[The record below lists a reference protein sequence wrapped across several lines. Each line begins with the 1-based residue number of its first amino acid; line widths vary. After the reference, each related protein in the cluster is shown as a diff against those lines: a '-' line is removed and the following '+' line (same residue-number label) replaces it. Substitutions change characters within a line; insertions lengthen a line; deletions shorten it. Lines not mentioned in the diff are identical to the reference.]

1 MKDLL
6 PIHDVITQ
14 VQEAI
19 TIGKRAVIVAP
30 PGAGKTT
37 IIPLKLLDNPNITG
51 QIIILE
57 PRRLAARAAA
67 SQMAAILNEKIGET
81 VGFKIKGLTKVSKQT
96 RIVVMTEGILIRM
109 IQSNPS
115 LSEVGCIIFDE
126 FHERSINS
134 DLGLA
139 LSLQIAEI
147 LRSDLRIIVMSAT
160 LDVGSVSDLLDTKA
174 PIISDGRAY
183 PVNCEY
189 LSRPRSKN
197 DKLWENFAKLVSD
210 AFEMTE
216 GGILAFLPGEAE
228 IRATEKLL
236 KEKLPNS
243 AIIMPLY
250 GSLPFE
256 QQNKIL
262 EPLKDKTFR
271 KVVLSTS
278 IAETS
283 LTISGIKVV
292 VDSGYTRRSR
302 YDPTSGMSGLITQKI
317 SKAEANQRM
326 GRAGRVASG
335 WCYRNWAVSE
345 EGGMSEFPPSEIEI
359 SDLSN
364 FALELSLWG
373 SEPESMKFLTMPE
386 PNRLTKAYELLN
398 QLGAISG
405 QNKIT
410 PHGRDIAKFPCHV
423 RLAHM
428 LSKAGKK
435 SAIIAALLQNKDI
448 MFDKYNS
455 DFQLR
460 LNKFDEALHSGEI
473 SAGLYSKIKIDL
485 KIFQNLLQHDSSF
498 SSAQS
503 LALAFPDRIGK
514 KRDGSN
520 SKFILSNGKGAYVH
534 KDDPL
539 SRKKYIVALDIDGDK
554 KDSKIRLGIE
564 ISENEIRELFAVK
577 IVWQETC
584 YWSTREKRIKA
595 IRTEVL
601 GKIPLKSQTWTNPPT
616 EKISSAI
623 LEGIKDLGFNFGP
636 AEEQFITR
644 VKIGGEEYPN
654 MEISHLQE
662 TAKEWLTPFVKN
674 IKTADDW
681 RKFDCLPALRNLLS
695 WEQHRKLDKVVP
707 KYFVS
712 PLGRKLS
719 IDYLGEHPSVE
730 LPMQELFG
738 QKSHPMIKKKPL
750 LLTLLSPA
758 GRPLQKTMDLPNF
771 WKTSYLD
778 IRKEMRGRYPK
789 HSWPERP
796 ENEKPTIKITSK

>member
-1 MKDLL
+1 M
-6 PIHDVITQ
+6 ITQ

-19 TIGKRAVIVAP
+19 TVEKRAVIVAP

-37 IIPLKLLDNPNITG
+37 IIPLKLLDNPNING

-262 EPLKDKTFR
+262 EPLKDETFR

-302 YDPTSGMSGLITQKI
+302 YDPTSGMSRLITQKI

-534 KDDPL
+534 TDDPL
-539 SRKKYIVALDIDGDK
+539 SKKKYIVAVDIDGDK

-662 TAKEWLTPFVKN
+662 TANEWLTPFVKN

-707 KYFVS
+707 KYFVT

-719 IDYLGEHPSVE
+719 IDYLGQHPSVE
-730 LPMQELFG
+730 LRMQELFG

-771 WKTSYLD
+771 WRTSYLE

-796 ENEKPTIKITSK
+796 ENEEPTVKVKSK

>member
-19 TIGKRAVIVAP
+19 TVEKRAVIVAP

-37 IIPLKLLDNPNITG
+37 IIPLKLLDNPNING

-262 EPLKDKTFR
+262 EPLKDETFR

-302 YDPTSGMSGLITQKI
+302 YDPTSGMSRLITQKI

-460 LNKFDEALHSGEI
+460 LNKFDEALHYGEI
-473 SAGLYSKIKIDL
+473 NAGLYSKIKIDL

-539 SRKKYIVALDIDGDK
+539 SKKKYIVAVDIDGDK

-601 GKIPLKSQTWTNPPT
+601 GKIPLKSQTWTNPPP
-616 EKISSAI
+616 ERISSAI

-662 TAKEWLTPFVKN
+662 TANEWLTPFVKN

-771 WKTSYLD
+771 WRTSYLE

-796 ENEKPTIKITSK
+796 ENEEPTVKVKSK

>member
-19 TIGKRAVIVAP
+19 TVEKRAVIVAP

-37 IIPLKLLDNPNITG
+37 IIPLKLLDNPNING

-262 EPLKDKTFR
+262 EPLKDETFR

-460 LNKFDEALHSGEI
+460 LNKFDEALHYGEI
-473 SAGLYSKIKIDL
+473 NAGLYSKIKIDL

-539 SRKKYIVALDIDGDK
+539 SKKKYIVAVDIDGDK

-771 WKTSYLD
+771 WRTSYLE

-796 ENEKPTIKITSK
+796 ENEEPTVKVKSK

>member
-19 TIGKRAVIVAP
+19 TVEKRAVIVAP

-37 IIPLKLLDNPNITG
+37 IIPLKLLDNPNING

-189 LSRPRSKN
+189 LSRPRSKD

-262 EPLKDKTFR
+262 EPLKDETFR

-302 YDPTSGMSGLITQKI
+302 YDPTSGMSRLITQKI

-460 LNKFDEALHSGEI
+460 LNKFDEALHYGEI
-473 SAGLYSKIKIDL
+473 NAGLYSKIKIDL

-539 SRKKYIVALDIDGDK
+539 S
-554 KDSKIRLGIE
+554 
-564 ISENEIRELFAVK
+564 
-577 IVWQETC
+577 
-584 YWSTREKRIKA
+584 
-595 IRTEVL
+595 
-601 GKIPLKSQTWTNPPT
+601 
-616 EKISSAI
+616 
-623 LEGIKDLGFNFGP
+623 
-636 AEEQFITR
+636 
-644 VKIGGEEYPN
+644 
-654 MEISHLQE
+654 
-662 TAKEWLTPFVKN
+662 
-674 IKTADDW
+674 
-681 RKFDCLPALRNLLS
+681 
-695 WEQHRKLDKVVP
+695 
-707 KYFVS
+707 
-712 PLGRKLS
+712 
-719 IDYLGEHPSVE
+719 
-730 LPMQELFG
+730 
-738 QKSHPMIKKKPL
+738 KKKIHC
-750 LLTLLSPA
+750 SS
-758 GRPLQKTMDLPNF
+758 GYR
-771 WKTSYLD
+771 
-778 IRKEMRGRYPK
+778 R
-789 HSWPERP
+789 
-796 ENEKPTIKITSK
+796 

>member
-19 TIGKRAVIVAP
+19 TVEKRAVIVAP

-37 IIPLKLLDNPNITG
+37 IIPLKLLDNPNING

-139 LSLQIAEI
+139 LSLQLAEI

-262 EPLKDKTFR
+262 EPLKDETFR

-302 YDPTSGMSGLITQKI
+302 YDPTSGMSRLITQKI

-326 GRAGRVASG
+326 GRAGRVAAG

-373 SEPESMKFLTMPE
+373 SKPESMKFLTMPE

-435 SAIIAALLQNKDI
+435 SAIIAALLQNRDI
-448 MFDKYNS
+448 MFDKHNS

-473 SAGLYSKIKIDL
+473 NAGLYSKIKIDL

-520 SKFILSNGKGAYVH
+520 SKFILSSGKGAYVH

-539 SRKKYIVALDIDGDK
+539 SRKKYIVAVDIDGDK

-564 ISENEIRELFAVK
+564 ISENEIRELFADT

-584 YWSTREKRIKA
+584 HWSTREKRIKA

-616 EKISSAI
+616 ERISSAI

-695 WEQHRKLDKVVP
+695 WKQHRKLDEVVP

-719 IDYLGEHPSVE
+719 IDYLGQHPSVE
-730 LPMQELFG
+730 LRMQELFG

-771 WKTSYLD
+771 WRTSYLE

-796 ENEKPTIKITSK
+796 ENEKPTIKVKSK

>member
-1 MKDLL
+1 MRDLL

-19 TIGKRAVIVAP
+19 TFGKRAVIVAP

-37 IIPLKLLDNPNITG
+37 IVPLKLLDNPNING

-67 SQMAAILNEKIGET
+67 SQMAAILNERIGET

-109 IQSNPS
+109 IQSDPS

-139 LSLQIAEI
+139 LSLQLAEI

-160 LDVGSVSDLLDTKA
+160 LDVGPVSDLLETKA

-183 PVNCEY
+183 QVNCEY
-189 LSRPRSKN
+189 LSRPSSKN
-197 DKLWENFAKLVSD
+197 VSLWENFAKLISD

-236 KEKLPNS
+236 KEKLPNT

-262 EPLKDKTFR
+262 EPLKNETLR

-302 YDPTSGMSGLITQKI
+302 YDPASGMSRLITQKI

-326 GRAGRVASG
+326 GRAGRVGSG

-345 EGGMSEFPPSEIEI
+345 EGGMLEFPPSEIEI

-373 SEPESMKFLTMPE
+373 SKPESMKFLTKPE
-386 PNRLTKAYELLN
+386 PNRLAKAYELLT
-398 QLGAISG
+398 QIGAISC

-410 PHGRDIAKFPCHV
+410 PHGREIAKFPCHV

-428 LSKAGKK
+428 LVSVGKK
-435 SAIIAALLQNKDI
+435 SAIIAALLQNRDI
-448 MFDKYNS
+448 MFDKNNS
-455 DFQLR
+455 DFQMR
-460 LNKFDEALHSGEI
+460 LNKFDDGFYSGEI
-473 SAGLYSKIKIDL
+473 NSGLYSKIKIDL
-485 KIFQNLLQHDSSF
+485 KVFENLVQQNTAF

-514 KRDGSN
+514 KRDGSY
-520 SKFILSNGKGAYVH
+520 SKYILSSGKGAYVH

-539 SRKKYIVALDIDGDK
+539 SRKKYIVAVDMDGDQ

-564 ISENEIRELFAVK
+564 ISESEIRELFADT

-584 YWSTREKRIKA
+584 YWSTREKRVKA
-595 IRTEVL
+595 IRKEVL
-601 GKIPLKSQTWTNPPT
+601 GKITLKSQTWTNPPT

-623 LEGIKDLGFNFGP
+623 LEGIKDLGLNFGP
-636 AEEQFITR
+636 AEEQFIAR
-644 VKIGGEEYPN
+644 VKIGGEGYPN
-654 MEISHLQE
+654 MEIGHLQE
-662 TAKEWLTPFVKN
+662 TAKEWLTPFIKN
-674 IKTADDW
+674 IKNADDW
-681 RKFDCLPALRNLLS
+681 KKFDCLPALRNLLS
-695 WEQHRKLDKVVP
+695 WKQLSKLDEVVP
-707 KYFVS
+707 KHFVS

-719 IDYLGEHPSVE
+719 IDYLGQYPSVE
-730 LPMQELFG
+730 LRMQELFG
-738 QKSHPMIKKKPL
+738 QKLHPMIKKKPL

-771 WKTSYLD
+771 WRTSYLE

-789 HSWPERP
+789 HSWPETP
-796 ENEKPTIKITSK
+796 ENEKPTIKLKSK

>member
-1 MKDLL
+1 M
-6 PIHDVITQ
+6 ITQ

-19 TIGKRAVIVAP
+19 TFGKRAVIVAP

-37 IIPLKLLDNPNITG
+37 IVPLKLLDNPNING

-67 SQMAAILNEKIGET
+67 SQMAAILNERIGET
-81 VGFKIKGLTKVSKQT
+81 VGFKIKGLTKVGKQT

-109 IQSNPS
+109 IQSDPS

-139 LSLQIAEI
+139 LSLQLAEI

-160 LDVGSVSDLLDTKA
+160 LDVGPVSNLLETKA

-183 PVNCEY
+183 QVNCEY
-189 LSRPRSKN
+189 LSRPSSKN
-197 DKLWENFAKLVSD
+197 VRLWENFAKLISD

-236 KEKLPNS
+236 KEKLPNT

-262 EPLKDKTFR
+262 EPLKNETLR

-302 YDPTSGMSGLITQKI
+302 YDPATGMSRLITQKI

-345 EGGMSEFPPSEIEI
+345 EGGMLEFPPSEIEI

-373 SEPESMKFLTMPE
+373 SKPESMKFLTKPE
-386 PNRLTKAYELLN
+386 PNRLAKAYELLT
-398 QLGAISG
+398 QIGAISG

-410 PHGRDIAKFPCHV
+410 PHGREIAKFPCHV

-428 LSKAGKK
+428 LISVGKK
-435 SAIIAALLQNKDI
+435 SAIIAALLQNRDI
-448 MFDKYNS
+448 MFDKNNS
-455 DFQLR
+455 DFQMR
-460 LNKFDEALHSGEI
+460 LNKLNDGFYSGEI
-473 SAGLYSKIKIDL
+473 NAGLYSKIKIDL
-485 KIFQNLLQHDSSF
+485 KVFENLVQQNTAF

-520 SKFILSNGKGAYVH
+520 SKYILSSGKGAYVN

-539 SRKKYIVALDIDGDK
+539 SRKKYIVAVDMDGDQ

-564 ISENEIRELFAVK
+564 ISESEIRELFADT

-584 YWSTREKRIKA
+584 YWSTREKRVKA
-595 IRTEVL
+595 IRKEVL
-601 GKIPLKSQTWTNPPT
+601 GKITLKSQTWTNPPT

-623 LEGIKDLGFNFGP
+623 LEGIEDLGFNFSST
-636 AEEQFITR
+636 EEQFIAR
-644 VKIGGEEYPN
+644 VKFGGEDYPS

-662 TAKEWLTPFVKN
+662 TAKEWLTPFIKN

-681 RKFDCLPALRNLLS
+681 KKFDCLPALRNLLS
-695 WEQHRKLDKVVP
+695 WKQLSKLDEVVP
-707 KYFVS
+707 KHFVS

-719 IDYLGEHPSVE
+719 IDYLGQHPSVE
-730 LPMQELFG
+730 LRIQELFG
-738 QKSHPMIKKKPL
+738 QKLHPMIKKKPL

-771 WKTSYLD
+771 WKTSYLE

-789 HSWPERP
+789 HSWPETP
-796 ENEKPTIKITSK
+796 ENEKPTIKLKSK

>member
-1 MKDLL
+1 M
-6 PIHDVITQ
+6 ITQ

-19 TIGKRAVIVAP
+19 TVGKRAVIVAP

-37 IIPLKLLDNPNITG
+37 IIPLKLLDNPNING

-183 PVNCEY
+183 PVNCEH
-189 LSRPRSKN
+189 LSSPRSKN

-262 EPLKDKTFR
+262 EPLKDETFR

-302 YDPTSGMSGLITQKI
+302 YDPTSGMSRLITQKI

-473 SAGLYSKIKIDL
+473 NAGLYSKIKIDL

-520 SKFILSNGKGAYVH
+520 SKFILSSGKGA
-534 KDDPL
+534 
-539 SRKKYIVALDIDGDK
+539 
-554 KDSKIRLGIE
+554 
-564 ISENEIRELFAVK
+564 
-577 IVWQETC
+577 
-584 YWSTREKRIKA
+584 
-595 IRTEVL
+595 
-601 GKIPLKSQTWTNPPT
+601 
-616 EKISSAI
+616 
-623 LEGIKDLGFNFGP
+623 
-636 AEEQFITR
+636 
-644 VKIGGEEYPN
+644 
-654 MEISHLQE
+654 
-662 TAKEWLTPFVKN
+662 
-674 IKTADDW
+674 
-681 RKFDCLPALRNLLS
+681 
-695 WEQHRKLDKVVP
+695 
-707 KYFVS
+707 
-712 PLGRKLS
+712 
-719 IDYLGEHPSVE
+719 
-730 LPMQELFG
+730 
-738 QKSHPMIKKKPL
+738 
-750 LLTLLSPA
+750 
-758 GRPLQKTMDLPNF
+758 
-771 WKTSYLD
+771 
-778 IRKEMRGRYPK
+778 
-789 HSWPERP
+789 
-796 ENEKPTIKITSK
+796 

>member
-14 VQEAI
+14 LQEAI
-19 TIGKRAVIVAP
+19 TVGKRAVLVAP

-37 IIPLKLLDNPNITG
+37 IIPLKLLDNPNING

-67 SQMAAILNEKIGET
+67 SQMAAILNERIGET

-109 IQSNPS
+109 IQSDPS

-139 LSLQIAEI
+139 LSLQLSEI
-147 LRSDLRIIVMSAT
+147 LRSDLRIVVMSAT
-160 LDVGSVSDLLDTKA
+160 LDVGPVSDLLDTKA

-183 PVNCEY
+183 DVNCEY

-197 DKLWENFAKLVSD
+197 NKLWENFAQLISD

-236 KEKLPNS
+236 KEKLPNA

-262 EPLKDKTFR
+262 EPLKDETFR

-302 YDPTSGMSGLITQKI
+302 YDPTSGMSRLITQKI

-326 GRAGRVASG
+326 GRAGRVAAG

-345 EGGMSEFPPSEIEI
+345 EGGMLEFPPSEIEI

-373 SEPESMKFLTMPE
+373 SKPESMKFLTKPE

-410 PHGRDIAKFPCHV
+410 PHGREIAKFPCHV

-435 SAIIAALLQNKDI
+435 SATIAALLQNRDI
-448 MFDKYNS
+448 MFDKNNS
-455 DFQLR
+455 DFQIR
-460 LNKFDEALHSGEI
+460 LNKFDDGFYSGGI
-473 SAGLYSKIKIDL
+473 NAGLYSKIKTDL
-485 KIFQNLLQHDSSF
+485 KILEKLVQHDTFF
-498 SSAQS
+498 SAAQS

-520 SKFILSNGKGAYVH
+520 SKFILSSGKGAYVH

-539 SRKKYIVALDIDGDK
+539 SRKKYIVAVDMDGHQ

-564 ISENEIRELFAVK
+564 ISENEIRELFADT

-584 YWSTREKRIKA
+584 YWSTREKRVKA

-601 GKIPLKSQTWTNPPT
+601 GKISLKSQAWTNPPT

-623 LEGIKDLGFNFGP
+623 LEGIKDLGLNFGP
-636 AEEQFITR
+636 AEEQFIAR
-644 VKIGGEEYPN
+644 VKIGGEGYPN

-662 TAKEWLTPFVKN
+662 TAKEWLTPFIKN

-695 WEQHRKLDKVVP
+695 WKQHSKLDEVVP

-719 IDYLGEHPSVE
+719 IDYLGQHPSVE
-730 LPMQELFG
+730 LRMQELFG

-789 HSWPERP
+789 HSWPEKP
-796 ENEKPTIKITSK
+796 ENEKPTNKVRSK

>member
-1 MKDLL
+1 M
-6 PIHDVITQ
+6 ITQ
-14 VQEAI
+14 LQEAI
-19 TIGKRAVIVAP
+19 TVGKRAVLVAP

-37 IIPLKLLDNPNITG
+37 IIPLKLLDNPNING

-67 SQMAAILNEKIGET
+67 SQMAAILNERIGET

-109 IQSNPS
+109 IQSDPS

-139 LSLQIAEI
+139 LSLQLSEI
-147 LRSDLRIIVMSAT
+147 LRSDLRIVVMSAT
-160 LDVGSVSDLLDTKA
+160 LDVGPVSDLLDTKA

-183 PVNCEY
+183 HVNCEY

-197 DKLWENFAKLVSD
+197 NNLWEKFAQLISD

-236 KEKLPNS
+236 KEKLPNT

-262 EPLKDKTFR
+262 EPLKNETLR

-302 YDPTSGMSGLITQKI
+302 YDPTSGMSRLITQKI

-326 GRAGRVASG
+326 GRAGRVAAG

-345 EGGMSEFPPSEIEI
+345 EGGMLEFPPSEIEI

-373 SEPESMKFLTMPE
+373 SKPESMKFLTKPE

-410 PHGRDIAKFPCHV
+410 PHGREIAKFPCHV

-435 SAIIAALLQNKDI
+435 SATIAALLQNRDI
-448 MFDKYNS
+448 MFDKNNS
-455 DFQLR
+455 DFQIR
-460 LNKFDEALHSGEI
+460 LNKFDDGFYSGGI
-473 SAGLYSKIKIDL
+473 NAGLYSKIKTDL
-485 KIFQNLLQHDSSF
+485 KILEKLVQHDTFF

-520 SKFILSNGKGAYVH
+520 SKFILSSGKGAYVH

-539 SRKKYIVALDIDGDK
+539 SRKKYIVAVDMDGHQ

-564 ISENEIRELFAVK
+564 ISENEIRELFADT

-584 YWSTREKRIKA
+584 YWSTREKRVKA

-601 GKIPLKSQTWTNPPT
+601 GKISLKSQAWINPPT

-623 LEGIKDLGFNFGP
+623 LEGIKDLGLNFGP
-636 AEEQFITR
+636 AEEQFIAR
-644 VKIGGEEYPN
+644 VKIGGEGYPN
-654 MEISHLQE
+654 MEIGHLQE
-662 TAKEWLTPFVKN
+662 TAKEWLTPFIKN

-695 WEQHRKLDKVVP
+695 WKQHSKLDEVVP

-719 IDYLGEHPSVE
+719 IDYLGQHPSVE
-730 LPMQELFG
+730 LRMQELFG

-771 WKTSYLD
+771 WETSYLE

-796 ENEKPTIKITSK
+796 ENEKPTTKIKSK

>member
-19 TIGKRAVIVAP
+19 TVEKRAVIVAP

-37 IIPLKLLDNPNITG
+37 IIPLKLLDNPNING

-67 SQMAAILNEKIGET
+67 SQMAAILNERIGET

-109 IQSNPS
+109 IQSDPS

-139 LSLQIAEI
+139 LSLQLSEI
-147 LRSDLRIIVMSAT
+147 LRSDLRILVMSAT
-160 LDVGSVSDLLDTKA
+160 LDVGPVSDLLDTKA

-183 PVNCEY
+183 HVNCEY

-197 DKLWENFAKLVSD
+197 NNLWENFAQLISD

-236 KEKLPNS
+236 EEKLPNA

-262 EPLKDKTFR
+262 EPLKDETLR

-302 YDPTSGMSGLITQKI
+302 YDPTSGMSRLITQKI

-326 GRAGRVASG
+326 GRAGRVAAG

-345 EGGMSEFPPSEIEI
+345 EGGMLEFPPSEIEI

-373 SEPESMKFLTMPE
+373 SKPESMKFLTKPE

-410 PHGRDIAKFPCHV
+410 PHGREIAKFPCHA

-428 LSKAGKK
+428 LTKAGKK
-435 SAIIAALLQNKDI
+435 SAIIAALLQNRDI
-448 MFDKYNS
+448 MFGENNS
-455 DFQLR
+455 DFQIR
-460 LNKFDEALHSGEI
+460 LNKFDDGFYSGGI
-473 SAGLYSKIKIDL
+473 NAGLYSKIKTDL
-485 KIFQNLLQHDSSF
+485 KILEKLVQHDTFF

-520 SKFILSNGKGAYVH
+520 SKFILSSGKGAYVH

-539 SRKKYIVALDIDGDK
+539 SRKKYIVAVDMDGDQ

-564 ISENEIRELFAVK
+564 ISENEIRELFADT

-584 YWSTREKRIKA
+584 YWSTREKRVKA
-595 IRTEVL
+595 IRTEIL

-623 LEGIKDLGFNFGP
+623 LEGIKDLGLNFGP
-636 AEEQFITR
+636 AEEQFIAR
-644 VKIGGEEYPN
+644 VKIGGEGYPN

-662 TAKEWLTPFVKN
+662 TAKEWLTPFIKN
-674 IKTADDW
+674 IKTANDW

-695 WEQHRKLDKVVP
+695 WKQQSKLDEVVP

-719 IDYLGEHPSVE
+719 IDYLGQHPSVE
-730 LPMQELFG
+730 LRMQALFG

-771 WKTSYLD
+771 WETSYLE

-796 ENEKPTIKITSK
+796 ENEKPTTKIKSK

>member
-19 TIGKRAVIVAP
+19 TVEKRAVIVAP

-37 IIPLKLLDNPNITG
+37 IIPLKLLDNPNING
-51 QIIILE
+51 QIFILE

-67 SQMAAILNEKIGET
+67 SQMAAILNERIGET
-81 VGFKIKGLTKVSKQT
+81 VGFKIKGLTKVGKQT

-109 IQSNPS
+109 IQSDPS

-139 LSLQIAEI
+139 LSLQLAEI

-160 LDVGSVSDLLDTKA
+160 LDVGPVSDLLETKA

-183 PVNCEY
+183 QVNCEY
-189 LSRPRSKN
+189 LSRPSSKN
-197 DKLWENFAKLVSD
+197 VRLWENFAKLISD

-236 KEKLPNS
+236 KEKLPNT
-243 AIIMPLY
+243 AIIMPLF

-262 EPLKDKTFR
+262 EPLKNETLR

-302 YDPTSGMSGLITQKI
+302 YDPASGMSRLITQKI

-345 EGGMSEFPPSEIEI
+345 EGGMLEFPPSEIEI

-373 SEPESMKFLTMPE
+373 SKPESMKFLTKPE
-386 PNRLTKAYELLN
+386 PNRLAKAYELLT
-398 QLGAISG
+398 QIGAISG

-410 PHGRDIAKFPCHV
+410 PHGREIAKFPCHV

-428 LSKAGKK
+428 LISVGKK
-435 SAIIAALLQNKDI
+435 SAIIAALLQNRDI
-448 MFDKYNS
+448 MFDKNNS
-455 DFQLR
+455 DFQMR
-460 LNKFDEALHSGEI
+460 LNKFDDGFYSGEI
-473 SAGLYSKIKIDL
+473 NAGLYSKIKIDL
-485 KIFQNLLQHDSSF
+485 K
-498 SSAQS
+498 S
-503 LALAFPDRIGK
+503 LR
-514 KRDGSN
+514 
-520 SKFILSNGKGAYVH
+520 
-534 KDDPL
+534 
-539 SRKKYIVALDIDGDK
+539 
-554 KDSKIRLGIE
+554 
-564 ISENEIRELFAVK
+564 
-577 IVWQETC
+577 
-584 YWSTREKRIKA
+584 
-595 IRTEVL
+595 
-601 GKIPLKSQTWTNPPT
+601 
-616 EKISSAI
+616 
-623 LEGIKDLGFNFGP
+623 
-636 AEEQFITR
+636 
-644 VKIGGEEYPN
+644 
-654 MEISHLQE
+654 
-662 TAKEWLTPFVKN
+662 
-674 IKTADDW
+674 
-681 RKFDCLPALRNLLS
+681 
-695 WEQHRKLDKVVP
+695 
-707 KYFVS
+707 
-712 PLGRKLS
+712 
-719 IDYLGEHPSVE
+719 
-730 LPMQELFG
+730 
-738 QKSHPMIKKKPL
+738 
-750 LLTLLSPA
+750 
-758 GRPLQKTMDLPNF
+758 
-771 WKTSYLD
+771 
-778 IRKEMRGRYPK
+778 
-789 HSWPERP
+789 
-796 ENEKPTIKITSK
+796 

>member
-1 MKDLL
+1 M
-6 PIHDVITQ
+6 ITQ

-19 TIGKRAVIVAP
+19 TVGKRAVIVAP

-37 IIPLKLLDNPNITG
+37 IIPLKLLDNPNING

-67 SQMAAILNEKIGET
+67 SQMAAILNERIGET

-160 LDVGSVSDLLDTKA
+160 LDIGPVSDLLDTRA

-183 PVNCEY
+183 PVNVEY

-197 DKLWENFAKLVSD
+197 DKIWENFAKLVSD

-216 GGILAFLPGEAE
+216 GSILAFLPGEAE

-262 EPLKDKTFR
+262 EPLKDETFR

-302 YDPTSGMSGLITQKI
+302 YDPNSGMSRLITQKI

-326 GRAGRVASG
+326 GRAGRVAAG

-345 EGGMSEFPPSEIEI
+345 EGGMLEFPPSEIEI

-373 SEPESMKFLTMPE
+373 SKPESLKFLTMPK
-386 PNRLTKAYELLN
+386 PNRLTKANELLYK
-398 QLGAISG
+398 LGAISG

-410 PHGRDIAKFPCHV
+410 PHGREIAKFPCHV

-428 LSKAGKK
+428 ISKAGKK
-435 SAIIAALLQNKDI
+435 SALMAALLQNRDI
-448 MFDKYNS
+448 MFDKNNS
-455 DFQLR
+455 DFQQR
-460 LNKFDEALHSGEI
+460 LSKFNDGFYSKKI
-473 SAGLYSKIKIDL
+473 NAGLYSQIKRDQKVL
-485 KIFQNLLQHDSSF
+485 EKLARDNTGLSP
-498 SSAQS
+498 AQS

-514 KRDGSN
+514 KRNGSN
-520 SKFILSNGKGAYVH
+520 SKYILSNGKGAYVPR
-534 KDDPL
+534 DDPL
-539 SRKKYIVALDIDGDK
+539 SKKKYIVAADMDGDQR
-554 KDSKIRLGIE
+554 DSKIRLGIE
-564 ISENEIRELFAVK
+564 ISENEIRELFADT

-584 YWSTREKRIKA
+584 YWSTREKRVKA
-595 IRTEVL
+595 IRTERL
-601 GKIPLKSQTWTNPPT
+601 GKIPIKTETWANPPT

-623 LEGIKDLGFNFGP
+623 LDGIEDLGFNFGT
-636 AEEQFITR
+636 AEEQFIAR
-644 VKIGGEEYPN
+644 VKIGGEDYPN
-654 MEISHLQE
+654 MEKSYLQA
-662 TAKEWLTPFVKN
+662 TAKEWLTPFLKN

-681 RKFDCLPALRNLLS
+681 KKFDCLPALRNLLNWQQLS
-695 WEQHRKLDKVVP
+695 KLDEVVP

-712 PLGRKLS
+712 PLGRKLY
-719 IDYLGEHPSVE
+719 INYLGQYPSIE

-738 QKSHPMIKKKPL
+738 QKLHPMIKKKPL

-789 HSWPERP
+789 HAWPEKP
-796 ENEKPTIKITSK
+796 ENEKPTNNVRSK

>member
-1 MKDLL
+1 M
-6 PIHDVITQ
+6 ITQ

-19 TIGKRAVIVAP
+19 TFGKRAVIVAP

-37 IIPLKLLDNPNITG
+37 IVPLKLLDNPNING

-67 SQMAAILNEKIGET
+67 SQMAAILNERIGET
-81 VGFKIKGLTKVSKQT
+81 VGFKIKGLTKVGKQT

-109 IQSNPS
+109 IQSDPS

-139 LSLQIAEI
+139 LSLQLAEI

-160 LDVGSVSDLLDTKA
+160 LDVGPVSDLLETKA

-183 PVNCEY
+183 QVNCEY
-189 LSRPRSKN
+189 LSRPSSKN
-197 DKLWENFAKLVSD
+197 VRLWENFAKLISD

-236 KEKLPNS
+236 KEKLPNT

-262 EPLKDKTFR
+262 EPLKNETLR

-302 YDPTSGMSGLITQKI
+302 YDPASGMSRLITQKI

-345 EGGMSEFPPSEIEI
+345 EGGMLEFPPSEIEI

-373 SEPESMKFLTMPE
+373 SKPESMKFLTKPE
-386 PNRLTKAYELLN
+386 PNRLAKAYELLT
-398 QLGAISG
+398 QIGAISG

-410 PHGRDIAKFPCHV
+410 PHGREIAKFPCHV

-428 LSKAGKK
+428 LISVGKK
-435 SAIIAALLQNKDI
+435 SAIIAALLQNRDI
-448 MFDKYNS
+448 MFDKNNS
-455 DFQLR
+455 DFQMR
-460 LNKFDEALHSGEI
+460 LNKFDDGFYSGEI
-473 SAGLYSKIKIDL
+473 NAGLYSKIKIDL
-485 KIFQNLLQHDSSF
+485 KVFENLVQQNTAF

-520 SKFILSNGKGAYVH
+520 SKYILSSGKGAYVN

-539 SRKKYIVALDIDGDK
+539 SRKKYIVAVDMDGDQ

-564 ISENEIRELFAVK
+564 ISESEIRELFADT

-584 YWSTREKRIKA
+584 YWSTREKRVKA
-595 IRTEVL
+595 IRKEVL
-601 GKIPLKSQTWTNPPT
+601 GKITLKSQTWTNPPT

-623 LEGIKDLGFNFGP
+623 LKGIEDLGFNFSP
-636 AEEQFITR
+636 AEEQFIAR
-644 VKIGGEEYPN
+644 VKFGGEDYPN

-662 TAKEWLTPFVKN
+662 TAKEWLTPFIKN

-681 RKFDCLPALRNLLS
+681 KKFDCLPALRNLLS
-695 WEQHRKLDKVVP
+695 WKQLSKLDEVAP
-707 KYFVS
+707 KHFVS

-719 IDYLGEHPSVE
+719 IDYLGQHPSVE
-730 LPMQELFG
+730 LRMQELFG
-738 QKSHPMIKKKPL
+738 QKLHPMIKKKPL

-771 WKTSYLD
+771 WKTSYLE

-789 HSWPERP
+789 HSWPETP
-796 ENEKPTIKITSK
+796 ENEKPTIKLKSK

>member
-1 MKDLL
+1 MRELL

-19 TIGKRAVIVAP
+19 TFGKRAVIVAP

-37 IIPLKLLDNPNITG
+37 IVPLKLLDNPNING

-67 SQMAAILNEKIGET
+67 SQMAAILNERIGET
-81 VGFKIKGLTKVSKQT
+81 VGFKIKGLTKVGKQT

-109 IQSNPS
+109 IQSDPS

-139 LSLQIAEI
+139 LSLQLAEI

-160 LDVGSVSDLLDTKA
+160 LDVGPVSDLLETKA

-183 PVNCEY
+183 QVNCEY
-189 LSRPRSKN
+189 LSRPSSKN
-197 DKLWENFAKLVSD
+197 VRLWENFAKLISD

-236 KEKLPNS
+236 KEKLPNT

-262 EPLKDKTFR
+262 EPLKNETLR

-302 YDPTSGMSGLITQKI
+302 YDPASGMSRLITQKI

-345 EGGMSEFPPSEIEI
+345 EGGMLEFPPSEIEI

-373 SEPESMKFLTMPE
+373 SKPESMKFLTKPE
-386 PNRLTKAYELLN
+386 PNRLAKAYELLT
-398 QLGAISG
+398 QIGAISG

-410 PHGRDIAKFPCHV
+410 PHGREIAKFPCHV

-428 LSKAGKK
+428 LISVGKK
-435 SAIIAALLQNKDI
+435 SAIIAALLQNRDI
-448 MFDKYNS
+448 MFDKNNS
-455 DFQLR
+455 DFQMR
-460 LNKFDEALHSGEI
+460 LNKFDDGFYSGEI
-473 SAGLYSKIKIDL
+473 NAGLYSKIKIDL
-485 KIFQNLLQHDSSF
+485 KVFENLVQQNTAF

-520 SKFILSNGKGAYVH
+520 SKYILSSGKGAYVN

-539 SRKKYIVALDIDGDK
+539 SRKKYIVAVDMDGDQ

-564 ISENEIRELFAVK
+564 ISESEIRELFADT

-584 YWSTREKRIKA
+584 YWSTREKRVKA
-595 IRTEVL
+595 IRKEVL
-601 GKIPLKSQTWTNPPT
+601 GKITLKSQTWTNPPT

-623 LEGIKDLGFNFGP
+623 LKGIEDLGFNFSP
-636 AEEQFITR
+636 AEKQFIAR
-644 VKIGGEEYPN
+644 VKFGGEDYPN

-662 TAKEWLTPFVKN
+662 TAKEWLTPFIKN

-681 RKFDCLPALRNLLS
+681 KKFDCLPALRNLLS
-695 WEQHRKLDKVVP
+695 WKQLSKLDEVVP
-707 KYFVS
+707 KHFVS

-719 IDYLGEHPSVE
+719 IDYLGQHPSVE
-730 LPMQELFG
+730 LRMQELFG
-738 QKSHPMIKKKPL
+738 QKLHPMIKKKPL

-771 WKTSYLD
+771 WKTSYLE

-789 HSWPERP
+789 HSWPETP
-796 ENEKPTIKITSK
+796 ENEKPTIKLKSK

>member
-14 VQEAI
+14 LQEAI
-19 TIGKRAVIVAP
+19 TVGKRAVLVAP

-37 IIPLKLLDNPNITG
+37 IIPLKLLDNPNING

-67 SQMAAILNEKIGET
+67 SQMAAILNERIGET

-109 IQSNPS
+109 IQSDPS

-139 LSLQIAEI
+139 LSLQLSEI
-147 LRSDLRIIVMSAT
+147 LRSDLRIVVMSAT
-160 LDVGSVSDLLDTKA
+160 LDVGPVSDLLDTKA

-183 PVNCEY
+183 DVKCEY

-197 DKLWENFAKLVSD
+197 NKLWENFAQLISD

-236 KEKLPNS
+236 KEKLPNA

-262 EPLKDKTFR
+262 EPLKDETFR

-302 YDPTSGMSGLITQKI
+302 YDPTSGMSRLITQKI

-326 GRAGRVASG
+326 GRAGRVAAG

-345 EGGMSEFPPSEIEI
+345 EGGMLEFPPSEIEI

-373 SEPESMKFLTMPE
+373 SKPESMKFLTKPE

-410 PHGRDIAKFPCHV
+410 PHGREIAKFPCHV

-435 SAIIAALLQNKDI
+435 SATIAALLQNRDI
-448 MFDKYNS
+448 MFDKNNS
-455 DFQLR
+455 DFQIR
-460 LNKFDEALHSGEI
+460 LNKFDDGFYSGGI
-473 SAGLYSKIKIDL
+473 NAGLYSKIKTDL
-485 KIFQNLLQHDSSF
+485 KILEKLVQHDTFF
-498 SSAQS
+498 SAAQS

-520 SKFILSNGKGAYVH
+520 SKFILSSGKGAYVH

-539 SRKKYIVALDIDGDK
+539 SRKKYIVAVDMDGHQ

-564 ISENEIRELFAVK
+564 ISENEIRELFADT

-584 YWSTREKRIKA
+584 YWSTREKRVKA

-601 GKIPLKSQTWTNPPT
+601 GKISLKSQAWTNPPT

-623 LEGIKDLGFNFGP
+623 LEGIKDLGLNFGP
-636 AEEQFITR
+636 AEEQFIAR
-644 VKIGGEEYPN
+644 VKIGGEGYPN

-662 TAKEWLTPFVKN
+662 TAKEWLTPFIKN

-695 WEQHRKLDKVVP
+695 WKQHSKLDEVVP

-719 IDYLGEHPSVE
+719 IDYLGQHPSVE
-730 LPMQELFG
+730 LRMQELFG

-771 WKTSYLD
+771 WETSYLE

-796 ENEKPTIKITSK
+796 ENEKPTTKIKSK

>member
-19 TIGKRAVIVAP
+19 TVGKRAVIVAP

-262 EPLKDKTFR
+262 EPLKDETFR

-326 GRAGRVASG
+326 GRAGRVAAG

-460 LNKFDEALHSGEI
+460 LNKFDEALHYGEI
-473 SAGLYSKIKIDL
+473 NAGLYSKIKIDL

-539 SRKKYIVALDIDGDK
+539 SKKKYIVAVDIDGDK

-595 IRTEVL
+595 VRTEVL
-601 GKIPLKSQTWTNPPT
+601 GKIPLKSQTWTNPPP
-616 EKISSAI
+616 ERISSAI

-771 WKTSYLD
+771 WRTSYLE

-796 ENEKPTIKITSK
+796 ENEEPTVKVKSK

>member
-1 MKDLL
+1 LKDLL

-19 TIGKRAVIVAP
+19 TVEKRAVIVAP

-37 IIPLKLLDNPNITG
+37 IIPLKLLDNPNING

-262 EPLKDKTFR
+262 EPLKDETFR

-302 YDPTSGMSGLITQKI
+302 YDPTSGMSRLITQKI

-460 LNKFDEALHSGEI
+460 LNKFDEALHYGEI
-473 SAGLYSKIKIDL
+473 NAGLYSKIKIDL

-539 SRKKYIVALDIDGDK
+539 SKKKYIVAVDIDGDK

-662 TAKEWLTPFVKN
+662 TANEWLTPFVKN

-695 WEQHRKLDKVVP
+695 WKQHRKLDEVVP
-707 KYFVS
+707 KYFVT

-719 IDYLGEHPSVE
+719 IDYLGQHPSVE
-730 LPMQELFG
+730 LRMQELFG

-771 WKTSYLD
+771 WRTSYLE

-796 ENEKPTIKITSK
+796 ENEEPTVKVKSK